1 MFKKIRELGLSTF
14 DKMTQR
20 ANTLFTSMKDKEEER
35 KSNGLSFSLF
45 SEDEKEER
53 LKRIEQEVQS
63 KTKTI
68 VDKEQQEKD
77 KMQKRADILY
87 SDSKIGNKIDKK
99 PEEKGVDVFKGKE
112 ETKEERSKRLREENE
127 EYLKKNAHVEQFT
140 VDHIDNR
147 AIKMVG
153 KKLTGEEAAEN
164 LRMSKTKSYMD
175 TKYAKKH
182 KVYNNYN
189 EAPNN
194 LKKYF
199 KDKITQQI
207 GEDKLDKTK
216 GIFIDENSESS
227 KSLKNNLLQDKD
239 FIDKLKNYD
248 KDLKNN
254 AHINDSINL
263 KGSNWHNAV
272 GNSDIRDMHI
282 NKNGDIELYVT
293 DVYDF
298 NEGEKNKLVRI
309 GRNRQ
314 DKGEITPYFSAY
326 RVIISKEEKDKILKG
341 NK

>member
-1 MFKKIRELGLSTF
+1 MFNKIKSLGSSVA

-20 ANTLFTSMKDKEEER
+20 ANTLFTSMKDKKTDEEKKKR
-35 KSNGLSFSLF
+35 GLGFSIF
-45 SEDEKEER
+45 DKDDEKQKVTEP
-53 LKRIEQEVQS
+53 
-63 KTKTI
+63 KTYEKAKTMI
-68 VDKEQQEKD
+68 DKEQQEKD
-77 KMQKRADILY
+77 KLQKRADLLY
-87 SDSKIGNKIDKK
+87 SDK
-99 PEEKGVDVFKGKE
+99 KE

-127 EYLKKNAHVEQFT
+127 EYLKRNAHIEQFSI
-140 VDHIDNR
+140 DHIDNK
-147 AIKMVG
+147 AIKELG
-153 KKLTGEEAAEN
+153 KKYKGEEAAEN
-164 LRMSKTKSYMD
+164 LHMSKTKSYMD
-175 TKYAKKH
+175 TEYAKKH

-189 EAPNN
+189 EAPDN

-199 KDKITQQI
+199 KDKISQQI

-227 KSLKNNLLQDKD
+227 KSLKDNLLQDKD

-248 KDLKNN
+248 KDLNNN

-263 KGSNWHNAV
+263 KGTNWHHAV

-326 RVIISKEEKDKILKG
+326 RVIIPKEEKDKILKG